1 MTTTDPTK
9 SEDTMNITCIGVG
22 AMGGAVA
29 RHLASGH
36 FAVTAF
42 DPSSDA
48 VERCVAAGAVAAGS
62 LAAGVASA
70 DLVLTSLP
78 TPELVVSTVDEV
90 LEACSGPTV
99 VMEISTI
106 DPQTARAV
114 ADRCATAGVPFIAS
128 PLGKTPGHAEKGEIP
143 LFVGGDEEAIVRNG
157 PVLEWMGEK
166 TYRFASVEAA
176 TTFKLVSNLVGM
188 TNVAVLA
195 EGLAIAARAG
205 IDPGDF
211 AAALA
216 DTGAAS
222 FQSELRL
229 PWMIDRDWASRFG
242 VDLAAK
248 DVRLAVASAA
258 VWKIPTPV
266 GSAALGQLMASALQG
281 WGGEDVVAIAKLVDA
296 GLRADVTRDL
306 R

>member
-1 MTTTDPTK
+1 MTTTDK
-9 SEDTMNITCIGVG
+9 EDETTMEITCIGVG
-22 AMGGAVA
+22 VMGGAVA
-29 RHLASGH
+29 RHLAAGD
-36 FAVTAF
+36 FTVTVH
-42 DPSSDA
+42 DPSPDA
-48 VERCVAAGAVAAGS
+48 VARCVAAGATAAGS
-62 LAAGVASA
+62 LAEGVASA

-78 TPELVVSTVDEV
+78 TPELVVSTVDAV
-90 LEACSGPTV
+90 LEACSGSTV
-99 VMEISTI
+99 VMDISTI

-114 ADRCATAGVPFIAS
+114 ADRCAQAGVPFVAS

-143 LFVGGDEEAIVRNG
+143 LFVGGDEGAIARIG

-166 TYRFASVEAA
+166 TYHFASVEAA

-195 EGLAIAARAG
+195 EGLAIAGRAG
-205 IDPGDF
+205 IDPADF
-211 AAALA
+211 AEALA

-229 PWMIDRDWASRFG
+229 PWMIDRDWSSRFG

-258 VWKIPTPV
+258 VWKVPTPV
-266 GSAALGQLMASALQG
+266 SSAALGQLMASAAQG
-281 WGGEDVVAIAKLVDA
+281 WGGEDVVVIAKLVDA
-296 GLRADVTRDL
+296 GLRADAVKDQR
-306 R
+306 